1 MTHNNNYNVE
11 TYGNGV
17 CVCVCVRRPS
27 HLSGQEAEGA
37 NGRAA
42 GEEAEPAGVAEHTI
56 G

>member
-1 MTHNNNYNVE
+1 MVTRCYL
-11 TYGNGV
+11 
-17 CVCVCVRRPS
+17 CVCRTA

-42 GEEAEPAGVAEHTI
+42 GEEAEPAGAAKHTI